1 MKALPEF
8 APYRIASP
16 PNVKRWFT
24 VSTGLLLVMGG
35 CTLALHTQG
44 LSGVAIA
51 GLFFWL
57 LMLLV
62 LCLALRIL
70 YYRVA
75 QHNAQAY
82 HHEVDQVVKHW
93 WWRHRQEVGMVD
105 YVLIGAAG
113 ADQTDWLRLIN
124 QDHRR
129 PQPQNEPQG
138 KALRQMRTFSLDVDE
153 REKQLARMAVLQW
166 RAQTQQE
173 LTLQPI
179 HCYWLGSLPAWQIF
193 VIQMAESFPNVV
205 LPDRPEPWNGIE
217 SLTAMID
224 HLQTADDQARVICAG
239 CQSIPSMPNSLLPAG
254 EAATIW
260 LLGQQGRVQFSRGEY
275 VQAENGETVGEAAS
289 RALSQSRLEYP
300 PESCFLF
307 TQEDMPALS
316 ETRWG
321 INQHVQ
327 DLNWGLTG
335 EMEAMVVM
343 TLAAVFAEKQATPC
357 GWLARDPLHS
367 LALGIVKPYGS
378 GK

>member
-8 APYRIASP
+8 APYRTASP
-16 PNVKRWFT
+16 PNAKRWLT
-24 VSTGLLLVMGG
+24 VSIALLLVMAGG
-35 CTLALHTQG
+35 TVALHTQG

-57 LMLLV
+57 IMLLV
-62 LCLALRIL
+62 LCLALRVL

-82 HHEVDQVVKHW
+82 HHEVDQVVRHW
-93 WWRHRQEVGMVD
+93 WRQHRQEAGLME

-113 ADQTDWLRLIN
+113 ADHTDWLRLIN

-129 PQPQNEPQG
+129 PQPQDEPQG
-138 KALRQMRTFSLDVDE
+138 KALRQRRTFSLDVED

-166 RAQTQQE
+166 RGQAPQE
-173 LTLQPI
+173 FTFQPRQ
-179 HCYWLGSLPAWQIF
+179 CYWLGSLSAWQTF
-193 VIQMAESFPNVV
+193 VAQMAESFPGVV
-205 LPDRPEPWNGIE
+205 LPDCPEPWRGIE
-217 SLTAMID
+217 SLTAIID
-224 HLQTADDQARVICAG
+224 HLQGVDEQARVLCAG
-239 CQSIPSMPNSLLPAG
+239 CQSIPSTPNGRLPAG
-254 EAATIW
+254 EAAAIW
-260 LLGQQGRVQFSRGEY
+260 LFGPQGRVQLSRGEY
-275 VQAENGETVGEAAS
+275 VQAENGETAEEAAL
-289 RALSQSRLEYP
+289 RALSQSHLESP

-307 TQEDMPALS
+307 TQEDMSALN
-316 ETRWG
+316 ETRWN

-335 EMEAMVVM
+335 EMEAMVVI
-343 TLAAVFAEKQATPC
+343 TLAAVLAEKQATPC